1 MIYPRTKV
9 QERRLE
15 VTTLLVRGVSPAEI
29 AQALEVSRH
38 TIYNDIRYIRSGRNE
53 ALALHTRNEIVSQLY
68 LNAQARARFL
78 WQTAE
83 NTDRDYVKVTAMR
96 ELRLNDERIVN
107 KLPEP
112 KRHTHEEEVK
122 IDLEAMAARYKELEK
137 RVIALRQRREQWES
151 WYKEEL
157 ARKKYDGPQPKIFE
171 GPGRIDLDSEELPD

>member
-29 AQALEVSRH
+29 AEILEVSRH

-53 ALALHTRNEIVSQLY
+53 ALVAHTRNEIVSQLY

-96 ELRLNDERIVN
+96 ELRLNDEHIVN

-112 KRHTHEEEVK
+112 R
-122 IDLEAMAARYKELEK
+122 
-137 RVIALRQRREQWES
+137 
-151 WYKEEL
+151 
-157 ARKKYDGPQPKIFE
+157 
-171 GPGRIDLDSEELPD
+171 PDTSGK